1 MGDAVSS
8 AYFRGRWPDAEVP
21 SGEPLWLH
29 YEIDF
34 GADAVLRS
42 VNVFADGS
50 VTRNS
55 VELEQRHAAACPSLI
70 DCSLAESF
78 ARAKLEEITREEF
91 EALWEKGVDTPFWFV
106 R

>member
-1 MGDAVSS
+1 MGDTAPT

-21 SGEPLWLH
+21 PGEPLWLH

-42 VNVFADGS
+42 VDVFADGCI
-50 VTRNS
+50 TRNS
-55 VELEQRHAAACPSLI
+55 IELEQRHGDACPSLI
-70 DCSLAESF
+70 DCSLDEGF
-78 ARAKLEEITREEF
+78 ARAKLEEIPRETF
-91 EALWEKGVDTPFWFV
+91 EALWDKGVDTPFWFP